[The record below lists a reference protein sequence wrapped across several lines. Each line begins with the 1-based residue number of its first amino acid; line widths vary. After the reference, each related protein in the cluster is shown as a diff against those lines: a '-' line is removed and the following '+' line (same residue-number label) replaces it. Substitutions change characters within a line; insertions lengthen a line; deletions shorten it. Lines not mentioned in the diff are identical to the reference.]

1 MAKKVEWTPSSIQ
14 DRFAIYQF
22 WVEHNKSELFSEK
35 LEILFKEASKLIA
48 EFPDDISDPL
58 K

>member
-1 MAKKVEWTPSSIQ
+1 MAKKVEWTQSSIQ